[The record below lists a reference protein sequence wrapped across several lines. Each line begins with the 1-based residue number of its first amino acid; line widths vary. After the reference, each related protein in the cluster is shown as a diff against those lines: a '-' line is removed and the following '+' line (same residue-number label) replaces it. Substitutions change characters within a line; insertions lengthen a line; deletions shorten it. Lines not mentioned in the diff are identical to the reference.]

1 MTEFFSFYH
10 WVIFYCIYIP
20 HLLYPFLC
28 RWTSRLLLCPNINS
42 AAVNIGVYVS
52 CWVMVFLGNM
62 PSSGISGSYGT
73 SMFSFSRN
81 LHTVLHS
88 GCINL
93 HFYQLCKRVS
103 FSLHPPQCLV
113 VVCLILSEV
122 WVLFIILSL
131 FCCSAFISI
140 NLCSSLLTH
149 SSASVILLIPFLLSD
164 TLSENY
170 QCLCSYCRFRNCFEF
185 VFVDLFLL
193 FWFLAREVP
202 LAFVVQLLLW
212 CWALLAFSW
221 L

>member
-1 MTEFFSFYH
+1 MTEFFFFLSLGNILLY
-10 WVIFYCIYIP
+10 IYIP

-28 RWTSRLLLCPNINS
+28 RWTSRLLLCPIINS

-73 SMFSFSRN
+73 SMFIFSRN

-93 HFYQLCKRVS
+93 HFHQLCKRIP
-103 FSLHPPQCLV
+103 FSLHPPQCLL

-140 NLCSSLLTH
+140 NLSSSLLTH
-149 SSASVILLIPFLLSD
+149 SSASVILLIPFYFQTHYLKII
-164 TLSENY
+164 NVY
-170 QCLCSYCRFRNCFEF
+170 VPIA
-185 VFVDLFLL
+185 VFVIVLSSFLWT
-193 FWFLAREVP
+193 FSF
-202 LAFVVQLLLW
+202 F
-212 CWALLAFSW
+212 CDSW
-221 L
+221 LEKFL